1 VSRATFAPLGTA
13 MFRRKPHTTLSDC
26 LQPGVFAHVF
36 AAMQSDPAPWRRG
49 EAPVSGRA
57 LLERALALVE
67 DLRAARYRADAMHH
81 HTIAKA
87 CGGTRVISSLCK
99 RDKFA
104 QKLVALGL
112 EAQAEQLFH
121 HDSYGYRPKRSVE
134 QALARARE
142 RIRMGLRWL
151 VDADI
156 QSFFDRIAHS
166 RLSQAFARFCPDPA
180 LNQLI
185 AQWLS
190 IGTYSQS
197 FFDGA
202 RGIPQGAV
210 ISPLLCNLYLHPFD
224 QDMSKAGLP
233 FVRYADD
240 FLLFAPD
247 EKAAHYAL
255 NHARRSIEALGLSLK
270 PEKTR
275 VVAASK
281 AVIFLGQGL

>member
-1 VSRATFAPLGTA
+1 MFNRAA
-13 MFRRKPHTTLSDC
+13 HTTLIDC
-26 LQPGVFAHVF
+26 LQPAIFSQVF
-36 AAMQSDPAPWRRG
+36 AAMQSDPASWRRG
-49 EAPVSGRA
+49 SAPLQGKA
-57 LLERALALVE
+57 MLEQALVLVE
-67 DLRAARYRADAMHH
+67 ELRHAKYRSDAMQH
-81 HTIAKA
+81 HTITKA

-112 EAQAEQLFH
+112 QAQAETLFH

-134 QALARARE
+134 HALARARE
-142 RIRMGLRWL
+142 RIRMGLTWL

-156 QSFFDRIAHS
+156 QSFFDRIPH
-166 RLSQAFARFCPDPA
+166 RPLQICFAQFCPDPA
-180 LNQLI
+180 LNRLI
-185 AQWLS
+185 EQWLS
-190 IGTYSQS
+190 IGTYTQS

-210 ISPLLCNLYLHPFD
+210 ISPLLCNLYLTPFD
-224 QDMSKAGLP
+224 DSMRKAGLP

-240 FLLFAPD
+240 FLLFAPN
-247 EKAAHYAL
+247 EKAANFAL
-255 NHARRSIEALGLSLK
+255 NHARRSIEVLGLTLK

-281 AVIFLGQGL
+281 AVIFLGQSL